1 MSFIPNLLTLMRL
14 VLAPVVAW
22 ALWNAASPP
31 NMGEDADL
39 AAYLEASGDWAI
51 LAAALFTFAAFTDLL
66 DGWAA
71 RALKA
76 DSRLGRLLDPI
87 ADKALVG
94 LPLIVLAIIAWQNQ
108 SPLPMLLIL
117 GISTIVIVGRDLLIT
132 ILRMT
137 ASDGEGAR
145 VTSLAKWK
153 TTAELLAVGLPIF
166 LVAATPVA
174 ERFGAE
180 FSTAPWMIWSWMILL
195 ALAAL
200 LSAVTAIQYLTGT
213 SKPAAPAA
221 S

>member
-76 DSRLGRLLDPI
+76 DSKLGRLLDPI